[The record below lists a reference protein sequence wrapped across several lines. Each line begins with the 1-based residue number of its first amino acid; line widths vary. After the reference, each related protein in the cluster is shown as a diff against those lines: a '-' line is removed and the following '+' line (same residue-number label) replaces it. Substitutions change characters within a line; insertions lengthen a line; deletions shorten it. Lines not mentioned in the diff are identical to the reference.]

1 MNMRNPRGTALV
13 TGASAGIGA
22 TYADRLARRG
32 YDLILVA
39 RDAARLEALAHR
51 LRAETG
57 RKVDLLPAD
66 LGSGAGLDLVA
77 DRLATDAAITLLVNN
92 AGLGPSGPA
101 LASVPTAYD
110 AMLALNVAAV
120 QRLTLTAAGIFAARG
135 TGTIINIASAVAMVP
150 EKFNGPYVA
159 TKAFVLALTQS
170 LAAELAGTG
179 VTFQAVLP
187 GYTRTEIFER
197 AGIDPGILPAD
208 MVMEVGDLVDAALS
222 GLDQGELVT
231 IPSLPDAAD
240 WQALEQARLKIAGNG
255 SHRKP
260 AARFGVARS

>member
-1 MNMRNPRGTALV
+1 MNTQISKGTALV

-39 RDAARLEALAHR
+39 RDAARLEALALR

-57 RKVDLLPAD
+57 RKVDILPAD

-77 DRLATDAAITLLVNN
+77 SRLVSDAALTLLVNN
-92 AGLGPSGPA
+92 AGLGPGGPA
-101 LASVPTAYD
+101 LASAPTAYD
-110 AMLALNVAAV
+110 AMLALNVAAL
-120 QRLTLTAAGIFAARG
+120 QRLTLTAAHVFAAKG
-135 TGTIINIASAVAMVP
+135 AGTIINIASAVAMLP
-150 EKFNGPYVA
+150 ERFNGPYVA

-170 LAAELAGTG
+170 LAAELADKG
-179 VTFQAVLP
+179 VSFQAVLP

-197 AGIDPGILPAD
+197 AGVDPAVLPQE

-231 IPSLPDAAD
+231 LPSLPDPAD
-240 WQALEQARLKIAGNG
+240 WQALEAARLKIAGNA
-255 SHRKP
+255 SRSKP
-260 AARFGVARS
+260 AARFGVAGA